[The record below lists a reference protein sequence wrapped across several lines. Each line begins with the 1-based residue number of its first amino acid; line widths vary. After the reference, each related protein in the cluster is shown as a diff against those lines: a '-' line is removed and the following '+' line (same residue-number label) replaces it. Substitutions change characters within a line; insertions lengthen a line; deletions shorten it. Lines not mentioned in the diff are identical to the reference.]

1 MKKQNKT
8 KAWQSMQILRYYG
21 TSSVR
26 QLILLV
32 RQQTN
37 HLNEVGLIC
46 DISLITLCIFNERGS
61 KQVQFLSQKVSLKL
75 LQIDFL
81 ELVKNLITV
90 NNEKKIL
97 SF

>member
-1 MKKQNKT
+1 M
-8 KAWQSMQILRYYG
+8 
-21 TSSVR
+21 
-26 QLILLV
+26 
-32 RQQTN
+32 
-37 HLNEVGLIC
+37 
-46 DISLITLCIFNERGS
+46 
-61 KQVQFLSQKVSLKL
+61 QFLSQKVSLKL